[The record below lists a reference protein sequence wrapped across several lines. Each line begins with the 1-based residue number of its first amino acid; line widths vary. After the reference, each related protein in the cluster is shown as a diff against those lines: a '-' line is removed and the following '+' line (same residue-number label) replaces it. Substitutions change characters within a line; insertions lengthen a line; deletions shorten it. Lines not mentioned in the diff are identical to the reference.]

1 MRNVLDPVALAMV
14 LLLSAC
20 GSGNTAQT
28 TDSSTNG
35 QQQNKRFIVL
45 PLSAAAEGIRV
56 PMALKTLAAGLYPD
70 KVK

>member
-1 MRNVLDPVALAMV
+1 MPMQLPN
-14 LLLSAC
+14 